1 MLLRLEDRIEH
12 LSGLMVRVE
21 EVLIGC
27 MNDDPANG
35 IGRRVTD
42 DDLRCLVGEV
52 VLSDLERTI
61 RTRAVATVRSGDKS
75 RERGS
80 RQQSANE
87 SQCGLLRQ

>member
-1 MLLRLEDRIEH
+1 LLLRLEDRIEH

-61 RTRAVATVRSGDKS
+61 RTGAVAVRSGDKS